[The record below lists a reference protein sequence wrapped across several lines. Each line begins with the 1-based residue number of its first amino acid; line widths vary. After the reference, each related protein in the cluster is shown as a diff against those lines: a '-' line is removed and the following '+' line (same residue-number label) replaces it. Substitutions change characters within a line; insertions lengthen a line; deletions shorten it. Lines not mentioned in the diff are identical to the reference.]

1 MLPRPVNQR
10 EHVVFSGL
18 KRLSM
23 KISMSFLLVRAM
35 LLLVLLSQPAFGAE
49 AAKEISL
56 IERTILDGKAS
67 IAVPAAFS
75 LMSDEMR
82 KLKYPNENR
91 PAVVY
96 TDERGAVNVAVN
108 LTALSVSPDQLE
120 ATHETVVTNFRNL
133 YPSAA
138 WYESRLFEREGQR
151 FFVIDLMT
159 PAIDTEVRNM
169 MLGTSCGGR
178 LLVVSFNVMRELA
191 PAWIET
197 GQKILSS
204 LKIRCDDL
212 KT

>member
-56 IERTILDGKAS
+56 IERMILDGKAF

-197 GQKILSS
+197 GHKILSS

-212 KT
+212 TT

>member
-1 MLPRPVNQR
+1 MKV
-10 EHVVFSGL
+10 GL
-18 KRLSM
+18 
-23 KISMSFLLVRAM
+23 SFLLVRAM
-35 LLLVLLSQPAFGAE
+35 PLLVLLSQPAFGAE

-56 IERTILDGKAS
+56 IERSILDGKAS

-75 LMSDEMR
+75 LMSEEMR
-82 KLKYPNENR
+82 KIKYPNENR

-138 WYESRLFEREGQR
+138 WYESRLFEREGRR

-159 PAIDTEVRNM
+159 PAIDTEIRNM
-169 MLGTSCGGR
+169 MLGTSCARTSARGELQRHARTRAR
-178 LLVVSFNVMRELA
+178 LDRNRTEDTQLA
-191 PAWIET
+191 EA
-197 GQKILSS
+197 QV
-204 LKIRCDDL
+204 R
-212 KT
+212 

>member
-1 MLPRPVNQR
+1 
-10 EHVVFSGL
+10 
-18 KRLSM
+18 M
-23 KISMSFLLVRAM
+23 KVALSFLLVRAM
-35 LLLVLLSQPAFGAE
+35 PLLVLLSQPAFGAE
-49 AAKEISL
+49 ASTEIPL
-56 IERTILDGKAS
+56 TERSILDGKAS

-159 PAIDTEVRNM
+159 PAIDTEIRNM

-191 PAWIET
+191 PAWTET

>member
-1 MLPRPVNQR
+1 MKV
-10 EHVVFSGL
+10 GL
-18 KRLSM
+18 
-23 KISMSFLLVRAM
+23 SFLLVRAM
-35 LLLVLLSQPAFGAE
+35 PLLVLLAQPAFGAE
-49 AAKEISL
+49 ASTEIPL
-56 IERTILDGKAS
+56 TERSILDGKAS
-67 IAVPAAFS
+67 IAVPATFS

-82 KLKYPNENR
+82 KIKYPNENR

-108 LTALSVSPDQLE
+108 LTALSVSPDQLD

-138 WYESRLFEREGQR
+138 WYESRLFEREGHR
-151 FFVIDLMT
+151 FFAIDLMT

-212 KT
+212 TT

>member
-1 MLPRPVNQR
+1 MKG
-10 EHVVFSGL
+10 GL
-18 KRLSM
+18 
-23 KISMSFLLVRAM
+23 SFLLFRATP
-35 LLLVLLSQPAFGAE
+35 LLVLLSLPAFGAE
-49 AAKEISL
+49 AAKEIPL
-56 IERTILDGKAS
+56 IERSILDGKAS

-82 KLKYPNENR
+82 RIKYPNENR
-91 PAVVY
+91 PAIVY

-120 ATHETVVTNFRNL
+120 ATHENVAANFRNL

-169 MLGTSCGGR
+169 MLGTSCRGR

-197 GQKILSS
+197 GRKILSS